1 MRELDS
7 SKKNFYKTIDII
19 LNKRRNKINSNIGP
33 VINIIKDVKKN
44 GDKALLK
51 YEKKFNKNNILI
63 PSNKYHFRSEFPR
76 KIFKNSQKSPFL
88 NGFTR
93 K

>member
-33 VINIIKDVKKN
+33 VINIIKDVKKM
-44 GDKALLK
+44 GTKLYLSM
-51 YEKKFNKNNILI
+51 KKV
-63 PSNKYHFRSEFPR
+63 
-76 KIFKNSQKSPFL
+76 
-88 NGFTR
+88 
-93 K
+93 